1 MTGRAKKRIW
11 IAGLA
16 FAVAVLG
23 GCGADEEDI
32 SASAPHVLQEAD
44 AGSGENTAEASG
56 KQGGSGENTAEVSGK
71 QGGSGENTAEVSGQW
86 EDSGNVGE
94 PSEKDAAG
102 TTADAPAAWED
113 KVLYETD
120 SLLAE
125 QRNGRW
131 IFTNGLIS
139 LEYDIA
145 EGTSRIFSAE
155 EEEPLLS
162 EVYARTVLA
171 DGTELISKDMQR
183 GVENAVA
190 VEELKDG
197 FGKGMYVRIRNHGE
211 NADLT
216 QYYYFYEEL
225 PYFLCEAIVSA
236 DTEEGV
242 STNYIAPVFACKGDY
257 KTNVLSV
264 SGDDVR
270 FLFTPYDNDAFVR
283 YSADPLL
290 TASESYE
297 VTAIYD
303 NNVRNGL
310 IAGSVTHDTWKT
322 GIKVRQGGLNATV
335 EFSVYGGAASAYTRD
350 SLPHGCVSGRE
361 VASPKVFLGYFSD
374 YRDGMET
381 FGRANAVIA
390 PPLAWDQGIPM
401 GWNSWSA
408 VADKVSY
415 AVYTDSSD
423 FVKENLQD
431 KSFSQDGT
439 VYINF
444 DSFWDNLTEK
454 ELKEAAQHVR
464 DNGQIPG
471 IYMTPF
477 TFWGGG
483 YTAGTVP
490 GTENRYSWQD
500 IVLKDENGTILPAV
514 DGGVSLD
521 PTHPGTHM
529 YLEYQ
534 LKRFQEWGFAYV
546 KMDFMSHGARE
557 GVFYNTD
564 ITTGIQAYNYGMRKI
579 HEILGEKLENQ
590 EFFISLSIA
599 PMFPSQYA
607 HSRRISCDVFGTI
620 DNTEYM
626 LNSLTYGWWMNG
638 TIYPFNDPDH
648 MVLYNSFNHEDAILY
663 NEGLSRYISA
673 AITGTVFIDS
683 DDFRIKE
690 ARNRA
695 LEILTCEEINAVA
708 KRGTAFR
715 PVEGNTKDAACDTF
729 VSYEEGED
737 ALYLVVF
744 NFSSSD
750 TKAMQLDL
758 ERIGLDA
765 AGKYEMYDLWSKE
778 TIQIADGHEIFLEEA
793 QPKLLRITPAD

>member
-1 MTGRAKKRIW
+1 MTGRAKGCIW

-16 FAVAVLG
+16 LAAAVLG
-23 GCGADEEDI
+23 GCGADGGDI
-32 SASAPHVLQEAD
+32 SAAAPDILQESGV
-44 AGSGENTAEASG
+44 GSGEDAAE
-56 KQGGSGENTAEVSGK
+56 T
-71 QGGSGENTAEVSGQW
+71 SGQQ
-86 EDSGNVGE
+86 EDSENADELAEEGE
-94 PSEKDAAG
+94 KGASVDAGKLAEEGAMGASVDVSEV
-102 TTADAPAAWED
+102 WEN
-113 KVLYETD
+113 KVLYEKD

-125 QRNGRW
+125 QKDGRW
-131 IFTNGLIS
+131 VFTNGLMS

-145 EGTSRIFSAE
+145 EGTARIFSVE
-155 EEEPLLS
+155 KEEPLLT

-183 GVENAVA
+183 SAEDAVA
-190 VEELKDG
+190 IEELADG
-197 FGKGMYVRIRNHGE
+197 FGKGIGIHISNHGE
-211 NADLT
+211 KADLT

-225 PYFLCEAIVSA
+225 PYFLCEAVVSA
-236 DTEEGV
+236 ETEEV
-242 STNYIAPVFACKGDY
+242 STNYIAPVFSCKGDY

-264 SGDDVR
+264 PGDDVR

-303 NNVRNGL
+303 NNARNGL

-322 GIKVRQGGLNATV
+322 GIKVRQGGMNATV
-335 EFSVYGGAASAYTRD
+335 EFSVYGGASSAYTRD
-350 SLPHGCVSGRE
+350 SLPHGYVSGRE
-361 VASPKVFLGYFSD
+361 VASPKIFLGYFSD

-381 FGRANAVIA
+381 FGGANAVIA
-390 PPLAWDQGIPM
+390 PPLAWDQGIPI

-423 FVKENLQD
+423 FVRENLQD

-490 GTENRYSWQD
+490 GTDNRYSWQD
-500 IVLKDENGTILPAV
+500 IVLKDEKGTILPAV
-514 DGGVSLD
+514 DGGVSID

-557 GVFYNTD
+557 GAFYD
-564 ITTGIQAYNYGMRKI
+564 KEITTGTQAYNCGMRKI

-638 TIYPFNDPDH
+638 TIYPFSDPDH
-648 MVLYNSFNHEDAILY
+648 MVLYNSFNHKDAILY

-690 ARNRA
+690 ARSRA
-695 LEILTCEEINAVA
+695 MEILTCEEINAVA
-708 KRGTAFR
+708 KRGIAFR

-737 ALYLVVF
+737 ALYLAVF
-744 NFSSSD
+744 NFSSSE
-750 TKAMQLDL
+750 TKVMQLDL
-758 ERIGLDA
+758 ERIGLDPT
-765 AGKYEMYDLWSKE
+765 GKYEMYDLWSKE
-778 TIQIADGHEIFLEEA
+778 IVQAADGDEILLEEA
-793 QPKLLRITPAD
+793 QPKLLRITPAK

>member
-1 MTGRAKKRIW
+1 MTGRAKGCIW

-16 FAVAVLG
+16 LAAAVLG
-23 GCGADEEDI
+23 GCGVDGGDI
-32 SASAPHVLQEAD
+32 SAAAPDILQESG
-44 AGSGENTAEASG
+44 AGSGEDAAE
-56 KQGGSGENTAEVSGK
+56 T
-71 QGGSGENTAEVSGQW
+71 SGQQ
-86 EDSGNVGE
+86 EDSEN
-94 PSEKDAAG
+94 
-102 TTADAPAAWED
+102 ADELAEEGAMGASVDVSAVWEN
-113 KVLYETD
+113 KVLYQKD

-125 QRNGRW
+125 QKDGRW
-131 IFTNGLIS
+131 VFTNGLMS

-145 EGTSRIFSAE
+145 EGTVRIFSVE

-183 GVENAVA
+183 SAEDAVA
-190 VEELKDG
+190 IEELADG
-197 FGKGMYVRIRNHGE
+197 FGKGIGIHILNHGE
-211 NADLT
+211 KADLT

-225 PYFLCEAIVSA
+225 PYFLCEAVVSA
-236 DTEEGV
+236 ETEEV
-242 STNYIAPVFACKGDY
+242 STNYIAPVFSCKGDY

-264 SGDDVR
+264 PGDDVR

-322 GIKVRQGGLNATV
+322 GIKVRQGGMNATV
-335 EFSVYGGAASAYTRD
+335 EFSVYGGASSAYTRD
-350 SLPHGCVSGRE
+350 SLPHGYVSGRE
-361 VASPKVFLGYFSD
+361 VASPKIFLGYFSD

-381 FGRANAVIA
+381 FGGANAVIA
-390 PPLAWDQGIPM
+390 PPLAWDQGIPI

-423 FVKENLQD
+423 FVRENLQD

-490 GTENRYSWQD
+490 GTDNRYSWQD
-500 IVLKDENGTILPAV
+500 IVLKDEKGTILPAV
-514 DGGVSLD
+514 DGGVSID

-557 GVFYNTD
+557 GAFYD
-564 ITTGIQAYNYGMRKI
+564 KEITTGTQAYNCGMRKI

-648 MVLYNSFNHEDAILY
+648 MVLYNSFNHKDAILY

-690 ARNRA
+690 ARSRA
-695 LEILTCEEINAVA
+695 MEILACEEINAVA
-708 KRGTAFR
+708 KRGIAFR

-737 ALYLVVF
+737 ALYLAVF
-744 NFSSSD
+744 NFSSSE
-750 TKAMQLDL
+750 TKAIQLDL
-758 ERIGLDA
+758 ERIGLDP

-778 TIQIADGHEIFLEEA
+778 TVQMADGDEILLEEA
-793 QPKLLRITPAD
+793 QPKLLRITPAK